1 MQVNGE
7 MALAGG
13 GIDRAAHLR
22 RDVAVLAELL
32 AEAMILPLWEG
43 RLPMVRDGESAALV
57 WLDARDPGLAAAGPA
72 LFLGLWQG
80 RPRFARPL
88 PEGSAANAVGG
99 PFAVDLVPH
108 PALVAP
114 AGFADLRGTM
124 AGLSPAEAELAAT
137 ALAVTGWHKSHG
149 FCAACGAASQPTQGG
164 WRRDCPS
171 CGAQHFPRTDPV
183 VIMRIVQG
191 NALLMGRSPGWPE
204 GMYSCLAGFVEPGET
219 LEAAVRREVLEETGV
234 PVGPVRLIRS
244 QPWPFPASLMIGAE
258 GVALDRALTLD
269 PLELEDAIW
278 ISRERMLAIFAG
290 QDPAIRP
297 PRRGTIARALVA
309 NWLADRRDCGAN

>member
-1 MQVNGE
+1 MNKDGG

-22 RDVAVLAELL
+22 RDPAALAGVLAEAL
-32 AEAMILPLWEG
+32 ILPLWEG
-43 RLPMVRDGESAALV
+43 RVPLLRDETETALIWLPSGDPALV
-57 WLDARDPGLAAAGPA
+57 AAGPA

-80 RPRFARPL
+80 RPRFACNL
-88 PEGSAANAVGG
+88 PESTAAAVTPGA
-99 PFAVDLVPH
+99 FAGDLVPH
-108 PALVAP
+108 PALPPA

-124 AGLSPAEAELAAT
+124 AALSPAEAELAAT
-137 ALAVTGWHKSHG
+137 ALAVSGWHKSHG
-149 FCAACGAASQPTQGG
+149 FCAACGAASQVTQGG
-164 WRRDCPS
+164 WRRDCPA

-191 NALLMGRSPGWPE
+191 NTLLMGRSPGWPE

-278 ISRERMLAIFAG
+278 INRERMLAVFAG
-290 QDPAIRP
+290 QDAAIRP
-297 PRRGTIARALVA
+297 PRRGTIARALVS